1 MLAER
6 IDTWNQQLR
15 EQSLHEGHRQ
25 GLQQGIDQGLQQG
38 LQQGFL
44 RGQAET
50 LLRLLEARFGRIDA
64 AARKRIASANGDV
77 LAHWVDRFA
86 CAENLADVFRE

>member
-25 GLQQGIDQGLQQG
+25 GLQQGIEQGLQQG
-38 LQQGFL
+38 LL

-50 LLRLLEARFGRIDA
+50 LLRLLKARFGRIDA
-64 AARKRIASANGDV
+64 ATRERIASANGDV

-86 CAENLADVFRE
+86 RAESLADVFRE